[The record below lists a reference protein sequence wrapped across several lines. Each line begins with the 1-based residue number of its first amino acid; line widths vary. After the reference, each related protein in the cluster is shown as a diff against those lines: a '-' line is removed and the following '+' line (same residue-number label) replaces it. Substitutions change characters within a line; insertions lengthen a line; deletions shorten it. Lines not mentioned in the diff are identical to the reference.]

1 MTLYRPAILI
11 ITILATAVAFSGMGY
26 VDAIDEKGTLKVFV
40 NLQNVGDNIG
50 IYEIHVTT
58 FGNVKLEQSKVV
70 HTGTQTCP
78 DDTDSLCYVAS
89 EAFSFPSEAIPVGSK
104 ILACAIEPS
113 SGMKNCADGQNTPNN
128 GPETIWI
135 DVPDRLNENG

>member
-26 VDAIDEKGTLKVFV
+26 VNAIDEKGTLKVFV

-58 FGNVKLEQSKVV
+58 FGNVKLEQSKIV
-70 HTGTQTCP
+70 HTGH
-78 DDTDSLCYVAS
+78 
-89 EAFSFPSEAIPVGSK
+89 
-104 ILACAIEPS
+104 
-113 SGMKNCADGQNTPNN
+113 PNMS
-128 GPETIWI
+128 
-135 DVPDRLNENG
+135 